1 MDKDWFPEVESNFL
15 LSKKFSSIEYFSNIL
30 TNQYLTMAKR
40 KIALE
45 KGDAMVGE
53 AWNKNEKTQ

>member
-15 LSKKFSSIEYFSNIL
+15 LSKKFSNIKDFSNIL

-40 KIALE
+40 KIALG